1 MSFAIFHDAK
11 TYHKMAILI
20 ISFLFVNQTYSLE
33 QCMVDKT
40 VIENEKLFSHIVW
53 SPNSIYDD
61 SSNGTILVDELT
73 TLIFTCKSNAY
84 RFVAKPSLKIR
95 TANAIFWNYSQTWL

>member
-1 MSFAIFHDAK
+1 MSFAIFHDTK
-11 TYHKMAILI
+11 TYYKLVILI
-20 ISFLFVNQTYSLE
+20 VSLLFFDKTYSLE
-33 QCMVDKT
+33 QCSVDKKI
-40 VIENEKLFSHIVW
+40 IENEKMFSHIVW

-61 SSNGTILVDELT
+61 SSNGTILVNELT

-84 RFVAKPSLKIR
+84 RFVSNPSLKIR

>member
-1 MSFAIFHDAK
+1 MSFAIFHDTK
-11 TYHKMAILI
+11 HYYKLTILV
-20 ISFLFVNQTYSLE
+20 ISLLFFDQTYSLE
-33 QCMVDKT
+33 QCRVDKT

-61 SSNGTILVDELT
+61 SSNGTILVNELT

-84 RFVAKPSLKIR
+84 RFVSIYIYVLEGE
-95 TANAIFWNYSQTWL
+95 